1 MHFLYVVPRL
11 RGPDMVRFIYK
22 RGDNVEY
29 QTLPGILAESA
40 SRYPNKEALAEKT
53 GGSYRPITYSQAQQG
68 VTTLAKGLYKLGIRR
83 SDRVAIL
90 QPNSPMW
97 IISDMAILTL
107 GAASVPLY
115 PSLTAEQI
123 GKILADSGSRAII
136 LAGSGQ
142 LEKLK
147 KIIGGLPDMRIVISA
162 EHPAES
168 FPNTITL
175 MYDSVL
181 NLAKAMDEHESDVFI
196 ENTKKTAR
204 DDLASII
211 YTSGT
216 TGDPKGVMLT
226 HGNFLSNVEATLRG
240 VDLYPTDRTLSF
252 LPLSHVL
259 ERTAGYYGPMA
270 AGAAIYY
277 AESMETIPENLLEVK
292 PTFAVSVPR
301 LFEKMH
307 ARIMEK
313 VNAAPPKKQKLF
325 HWARSVGARAYDK
338 LHPEHD
344 SFSVKM
350 QLIPAK
356 KLVHKKLAGR
366 FGGNIRFFVSG
377 GAPLNKD
384 IARFF
389 QSLGIKIL
397 EGYGLTE
404 TSPII
409 SFNRIDDVRPGTVGT
424 LLDNVQVKIA
434 DDGEI
439 LARGPSIMKGYYNN
453 PEATKEA
460 IDEDGWFHTG
470 DIGSLDKDGYLT
482 ITDRKKEIIV
492 LSSGKNIA
500 PQIIEMKLQA
510 DDFINQVMVVGDKR
524 NFVSAIIV
532 PNFDKLRENLGIDT
546 DGNESLISDPAI
558 NELVRERIENATT
571 EFARFEK
578 IKKFTLLPRELTEK
592 DGELTPTLKL
602 KRRVILR
609 EFAEQIE
616 EMYAGSPPEQ

>member
-1 MHFLYVVPRL
+1 M
-11 RGPDMVRFIYK
+11 
-22 RGDNVEY
+22 EY

-40 SRYPNKEALAEKT
+40 AKYPNREALAEKKD
-53 GGSYRPITYSQAQQG
+53 GSYRPVTYSQARQA
-68 VTTLAKGLYKLGIRR
+68 VTTLARGLYKLGIRH

-90 QPNSPMW
+90 QPNGPRW
-97 IISDMAILTL
+97 ILSDMAILTL
-107 GAASVPLY
+107 GAVGVPLY

-123 GKILADSGSRAII
+123 EKILANSGSKAII
-136 LAGSGQ
+136 LTGSDQ

-147 KIIGGLPDMRIVISA
+147 KIIGSLPDMTIVISN

-168 FPNTITL
+168 LPNTITL

-181 NLAKAMDEHESDVFI
+181 HLAETMDKRESDDFI
-196 ENTKKTAR
+196 ESTTKTVR

-259 ERTAGYYGPMA
+259 ERTAGYYGPMS
-270 AGAAIYY
+270 AGAAIYF
-277 AESMETIPENLLEVK
+277 AENMETIPENLLEVK
-292 PTFAVSVPR
+292 PAFAVSVPR

-313 VNAAPPKKQKLF
+313 VNAAPSKKQKLF
-325 HWARSVGARAYDK
+325 HWARSVGAKAYDK
-338 LHPEHD
+338 QHPEHD
-344 SFSVKM
+344 SLSVKI

-356 KLVHKKLAGR
+356 KLVHEKLAER

-409 SFNRIDDVRPGTVGT
+409 SFNPLDDVRPGTVGT

-439 LARGPSIMKGYYNN
+439 LVKGPNVMRGYYND
-453 PEATKEA
+453 PEATKEVM
-460 IDEDGWFHTG
+460 DDDGWFHTG
-470 DIGSLDKDGYLT
+470 DIGKLDGDGYLA

-500 PQIIEMKLQA
+500 PQPMELKLQA
-510 DDFINQVMVVGDKR
+510 DEFINQAMIIGDKR
-524 NFVSAIIV
+524 NFISALIV
-532 PNFDKLRENLGIDT
+532 PNFEKLKEYAKSLGFDA
-546 DGNESLISDPAI
+546 DGSERLINDSKI
-558 NELVRERIENATT
+558 NELLRDRIENATT

-592 DGELTPTLKL
+592 EGGLTPTLKL

-616 EMYAGSPPEQ
+616 KMYAETPPEK

>member
-1 MHFLYVVPRL
+1 MEF
-11 RGPDMVRFIYK
+11 
-22 RGDNVEY
+22 
-29 QTLPGILAESA
+29 QTLPGILAKSA
-40 SRYPNKEALAEKT
+40 AKYPNGQALAEKID
-53 GGSYRPITYSQAQQG
+53 GSYRAITYSQTQQA
-68 VTTLAKGLYKLGIRR
+68 VTTFARGLYKLGIRH

-90 QPNSPMW
+90 QPNCPKW
-97 IISDMAILTL
+97 VISDMAILTL
-107 GAASVPLY
+107 GAVSVPLY
-115 PSLTAEQI
+115 PSLAMEQI
-123 GKILADSGSRAII
+123 ETILANSGSKAII
-136 LAGSGQ
+136 LTGSDQ
-142 LEKLK
+142 FEKLK
-147 KIIGGLPDMRIVISA
+147 KIIGRLPDMRIVVST
-162 EHPAES
+162 EHPTES
-168 FPNTITL
+168 FPNAITL
-175 MYDSVL
+175 SYDSVV
-181 NLAKAMDEHESDVFI
+181 NLAPSMDERESVDF
-196 ENTKKTAR
+196 TKSTHKTSR

-216 TGDPKGVMLT
+216 TGEPKGVMLT
-226 HGNFLSNVEATLRG
+226 HGNFLSNIEATLRG
-240 VDLYPTDRTLSF
+240 VDIYPTDRTLSF

-259 ERTAGYYGPMA
+259 ERSAGYYGPIM

-277 AESMETIPENLLEVK
+277 AENMETIPENLVEVK

-313 VNAAPPKKQKLF
+313 VNAASPKKQKLF
-325 HWARSVGARAYDK
+325 HWARSVGEKAYDK
-338 LHPEHD
+338 KHPEHG
-344 SFSVKM
+344 SLSVKM
-350 QLIPAK
+350 QLIAAK
-356 KLVHKKLAGR
+356 KLVHEKLAGR

-377 GAPLNKD
+377 GAPLNKE

-409 SFNRIDDVRPGTVGT
+409 SFNPLDDPRPGTVGT

-439 LARGPSIMKGYYNN
+439 LVKGPNIMQGYYNDS
-453 PEATKEA
+453 EATKEA
-460 IDEDGWFHTG
+460 IDEQGWLRTG
-470 DIGSLDKDGYLT
+470 DIGKLDKDGYLS
-482 ITDRKKEIIV
+482 ITDRKKEIII

-500 PQIIEMKLQA
+500 PQMIELKLQA
-510 DDFINQVMVVGDKR
+510 DDYINQVMVIGDKR
-524 NFVSAIIV
+524 NFISALIV
-532 PNFDKLRENLGIDT
+532 PNFDKLREKAKGLSLAT
-546 DGNESLISDPAI
+546 DGNESLISDHAI

-602 KRRVILR
+602 KRRVILDK
-609 EFAEQIE
+609 FAEQIE
-616 EMYAGSPPEQ
+616 KMYAQWPPPQS